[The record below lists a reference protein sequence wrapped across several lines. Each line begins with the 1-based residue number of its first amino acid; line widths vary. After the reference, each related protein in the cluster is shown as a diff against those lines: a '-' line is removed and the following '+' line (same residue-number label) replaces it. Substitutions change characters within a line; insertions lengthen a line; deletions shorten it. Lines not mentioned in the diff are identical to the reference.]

1 MNQNILLVVVWGGFI
16 ALMYFFMIRPQRK
29 RRKEEEKMR
38 NSIQVGDEVVT
49 IGGISGRV
57 VAVKEDSFVIESLID
72 RSKISFEKWALQKN
86 KTVHDD
92 VK

>member
-1 MNQNILLVVVWGGFI
+1 MDQNILMIVVWVGFI

-38 NSIQVGDEVVT
+38 NSLQVGDEIVT
-49 IGGISGRV
+49 IGGILGRV

-72 RSKISFEKWALQKN
+72 RSKISLEKWALQKN
-86 KTVHDD
+86 KTVHED